1 MRKHASWPESESVLL
16 TRNFAPHIGA
26 SPLSPWQLHRWRYRV
41 LSLLFLLL
49 LLNTVAAADPLEI
62 NVSGVSG
69 EEALANVRAA
79 LALPPGLVEQGQVEL
94 MWLERFEEQLPER
107 VRLALEPFGY
117 YDAEVSVQRQL
128 TAPGQYRLEVAV
140 LPGEA
145 VRVTSLQVRL
155 SGPGESEARLQ
166 RLLADFPLH
175 VGEVLRQDLYEQ
187 GKGTL
192 KARVLDQGYLDADFK
207 VQQIRLQRQERRAEI
222 DLELATGGRYYFGK
236 ASIQGGDVYPAPFLR
251 RYLSF
256 SEGEVFSYPRLGQTQ
271 LNFLGSDRF
280 RDVIISPQKN
290 LSEEFRV
297 PIEIKLVPAARR
309 RLRPGIGYGTDTGAR
324 TSLNY
329 RDLNVLQRGHEF
341 SADLSIAERKQS
353 LTASYIIPGLK
364 NLDSQTALRSGFM
377 SEDLE
382 SYETRSLFAEIEE
395 QRGFSGG
402 RIGSVYLR
410 LLQED
415 YIVGEQDDRSR
426 MIIPGI
432 RFRHNLYVDPIRP
445 KQGFRYSLE
454 VRGGHQALGSDT
466 GMLQFL
472 ASGNS
477 VIPLPWQLK
486 LLLRAQGGTT
496 LKNEPLAEIP
506 ASLRF
511 FAGGDLSVRGYAYQ
525 GLGPTDA
532 SGQVVGGEHLAV
544 GSVELEAPLGEDWGV
559 ATFFDL
565 GNAFN
570 VLTDIEWA
578 SGAGIGVRRYT
589 VIGPVKLDV
598 ARQIGVADSSYR
610 LHLSMGFGW

>member
-1 MRKHASWPESESVLL
+1 MLR
-16 TRNFAPHIGA
+16 RNFFPQIDATPPP
-26 SPLSPWQLHRWRYRV
+26 PLRRRCWRYRV
-41 LSLLFLLL
+41 LSLLLLL
-49 LLNTVAAADPLEI
+49 LLSTVARAAEPLEI
-62 NVSGVSG
+62 DVSGVSG

-79 LALPPGLVEQGQVEL
+79 LVLPPGLVENGQVEPL
-94 MWLERFEEQLPER
+94 WLERFEEQLPKR
-107 VRLALEPFGY
+107 IRQALEPFGY
-117 YDAEVSVQRQL
+117 YEAEVSVQRQL
-128 TAPGQYRLEVAV
+128 TAPGQYRLEVTV

-532 SGQVVGGEHLAV
+532 SGQVIGGEHLAV

>member
-280 RDVIISPQKN
+280 RDVIITPQKN

-532 SGQVVGGEHLAV
+532 SGQVIGGEHLAV